1 MTGAFSTLGSPIG
14 YSQTGWGAGPFGT
27 MGIGTSPWQQQQQQ
41 LPQQLLQIVPQQ
53 LQQLHYL
60 QLQQLQ
66 VLQQLQQ
73 LLQIVPQQL
82 HQLQHVLQFVPQQ
95 IQQLQQQLQNQQTPF
110 GQSTAGIGG
119 GFGSP
124 FLGTPLYGPQS
135 FPSHVM

>member
-1 MTGAFSTLGSPIG
+1 MAGAFSTLGSPIG
-14 YSQTGWGAGPFGT
+14 YPQTGWGTTPFAT
-27 MGIGTSPWQQQQQQ
+27 PGIGVSPWPQQM
-41 LPQQLLQIVPQQ
+41 PQQLFQIVPQQ
-53 LQQLHYL
+53 LQQLHSL

-95 IQQLQQQLQNQQTPF
+95 IQQLQQQLQSQQTPY
-110 GQSTAGIGG
+110 GQAGGGIGAA
-119 GFGSP
+119 FGSP
-124 FLGTPLYGPQS
+124 FLGTPLFGPQS

>member
-1 MTGAFSTLGSPIG
+1 MAGAFSTLGTPIG
-14 YSQTGWGAGPFGT
+14 
-27 MGIGTSPWQQQQQQ
+27 MSPWQQQM
-41 LPQQLLQIVPQQ
+41 PQQLLQLVPQQ

-60 QLQQLQ
+60 QVQQLQ

-110 GQSTAGIGG
+110 GQTSGIGG
-119 GFGSP
+119 GFGTSI
-124 FLGTPLYGPQS
+124 LGTPLFGPQS